1 MPKLGMQPIRRQQLI
16 EATIRSIGEV
26 GFEQTTVARIGRV
39 AGVSPGI
46 VHHYFGGKNELLE
59 ATMRELLEQFR
70 TSVVRALADAHT
82 PRARVEA
89 LVDANFADDQF
100 LPTVV
105 AAWLAFWAQA
115 PHYPKLHR
123 LQQINAQRLRSNLRH
138 ALRTLLPR
146 GAVAPA
152 ADGLAAMIDGL
163 YLNCALD
170 GHGNGA
176 RARRIVRQF
185 LECLLETGGAPVTN
199 NAPSITEAT

>member
-26 GFEQTTVARIGRV
+26 GFEQTTVSRIGRV

-70 TSVVRALADAHT
+70 TSVVRALANAKT

-89 LVDANFADDQF
+89 LIDANFADDQF

-115 PHYPKLHR
+115 PHYPMLHR
-123 LQQINAQRLRSNLRH
+123 LEQINARRLRSNLRH
-138 ALRTLLPR
+138 ALRPLLPPS
-146 GAVAPA
+146 AVASA

-170 GHGNGA
+170 GHVNGA

-185 LECLLETGGAPVTN
+185 LDCVLSSGATPT
-199 NAPSITEAT
+199 APATTEAT

>member
-1 MPKLGMQPIRRQQLI
+1 MPKVGMQPIRRRQLI
-16 EATIRSIGEV
+16 EATIRSIGDV

-59 ATMRELLEQFR
+59 AAMRELLEQFR
-70 TSVVRALADAHT
+70 GGVVRALAHART
-82 PRARVEA
+82 PRERVEA
-89 LVDANFADDQF
+89 LINANFADDQF

-115 PHYPKLHR
+115 PHTPALHR
-123 LQQINAQRLRSNLRH
+123 LEQINARRLRSNLRH
-138 ALRTLLPR
+138 ALRPLLPA
-146 GAVAPA
+146 GSVAPA

-170 GHGNGA
+170 GHVNGV
-176 RARRIVRQF
+176 RARRIVRRF
-185 LECLLETGGAPVTN
+185 LDSLLKTGGISAEQAAV
-199 NAPSITEAT
+199 SDVEAT